1 MSEPTNDNERYLLQG
16 LKAGDEAAFAA
27 IYRQYW
33 QQLFFV
39 ALKRLQSADDAKEIV
54 QEVFLTL
61 WQKREGLEIHSLPL
75 YLSAM
80 TRYAVYRA
88 TANKQRAQAL
98 AAKVAAPKEIAAI
111 DLDNR
116 QLLEILHRLSNE
128 LPEKHRLVFVHHK
141 MLDRPLE
148 EVAGM
153 LGVSVRT
160 AEGYSAKVMD
170 FMRRRRKQ
178 LALSAL
184 PFFFF

>member
-1 MSEPTNDNERYLLQG
+1 MSDTTTYTEQYLLHQLREG
-16 LKAGDEAAFAA
+16 SEEAFATL
-27 IYRQYW
+27 YRQYW

-39 ALKRLQSADDAKEIV
+39 AFKRLQSAEDAKEIV

-61 WQKREGLEIHSLPL
+61 WQKRAELDIQSLPL

-88 TANKQRAQAL
+88 TANKQRARLHQAH
-98 AAKVAAPKEIAAI
+98 AANTNPSQEIAPLDI
-111 DLDNR
+111 DNK
-116 QLLEILHRLSNE
+116 QLLQSLLRLSNE
-128 LPEKHRLVFVHHK
+128 LPEKHRLLFIHHK

-178 LALSAL
+178 LALSTL
-184 PFFFF
+184 LF